1 MKVVFISSI
10 LPQGHYSQ
18 YLASGL
24 SDIHDLDLIFYAEK
38 NPDVL
43 KIKNCGQVKAV
54 WSKSHRYIFQIL
66 RELRRDKPDVI
77 HLQQELNM
85 YGGVSTAALF
95 PLLLLVLKILRYKLV
110 ITVHAAVFKK
120 QIDKEFIHL
129 FNRNPLFTRPTFL
142 KSFFSYI
149 FKAISVLANKVVV
162 HTNLKKDILV
172 KDYSMN
178 ASKIKIIPI
187 SIPERKINN
196 GQKGA
201 YFLYFGY
208 MVRRKGLGYALE
220 GFKKFVENNSNTDYK
235 LVLAGGVIEG
245 QEKALQEIEDLIL
258 DYGLKDKVVIKGFVE
273 ESELDEL
280 YRHATAAV
288 IPAKV
293 SMGSS
298 GPLFHASSFGKCA
311 IASKIGHFLEDIDD
325 RKTGVLT

>member
-1 MKVVFISSI
+1 M
-10 LPQGHYSQ
+10 
-18 YLASGL
+18 
-24 SDIHDLDLIFYAEK
+24 
-38 NPDVL
+38 
-43 KIKNCGQVKAV
+43 
-54 WSKSHRYIFQIL
+54 
-66 RELRRDKPDVI
+66 
-77 HLQQELNM
+77 
-85 YGGVSTAALF
+85 
-95 PLLLLVLKILRYKLV
+95 
-110 ITVHAAVFKK
+110 
-120 QIDKEFIHL
+120 
-129 FNRNPLFTRPTFL
+129 
-142 KSFFSYI
+142 
-149 FKAISVLANKVVV
+149 
-162 HTNLKKDILV
+162 

-311 IASKIGHFLEDIDD
+311 IASKIGHFLEDIDH
-325 RKTGVLT
+325 RKTGVLTENDKWDEAFQFIADNPAQLEKIEINIREKSKSKTPSLIAQKTYNAYTSL